1 MRVSRRRCDDRSRG
15 WNDEKKGPG
24 AKKHMQPLTI
34 ENGMEIILH
43 EAIQCETCRGDASC
57 LANLSLMCGRKE
69 KQWVAGGWVAP
80 VGRFAVGKEIRLNG
94 ALKPNTRRMHAR
106 LVRME

>member
-43 EAIQCETCRGDASC
+43 EASRRNIPANTSI
-57 LANLSLMCGRKE
+57 LAQGHLC
-69 KQWVAGGWVAP
+69 WT
-80 VGRFAVGKEIRLNG
+80 LNHR
-94 ALKPNTRRMHAR
+94 T
-106 LVRME
+106 VR